1 MAQAE
6 EKKGR
11 RQMKKIFLISCIAA
25 ALTFGAVAVSTRAQK
40 QTGAQHDNTKHADG
54 GMNHADCP
62 MMRGDKMPD
71 GANGHDAHLD
81 GVNKRGEAA
90 MGFSQTAT
98 THHFTLTRDGGVIQV
113 EVNDASDAAGRDQIR
128 QHLSHIAHAF
138 AAGDFDTPMLVHD
151 RVPPGV
157 NVMQRLKS
165 EIRYEYE
172 ETTGGARV
180 RIETKNADAL
190 AAIHDFLRFQITD
203 HQTGDPLEVKE
214 R

>member
-1 MAQAE
+1 
-6 EKKGR
+6 
-11 RQMKKIFLISCIAA
+11 MKKMVLISCVAA
-25 ALTFGAVAVSTRAQK
+25 ALALGAVAASTRAQK
-40 QTGAQHDNTKHADG
+40 QTGAQHDDAKHEDG

-62 MMRGDKMPD
+62 MMRGDKTPD

-81 GVNKRGEAA
+81 AVNKRGEAA

-98 THHFTLTRDGGVIQV
+98 THHFTLTRDGGVIRV
-113 EVNDASDAAGRDQIR
+113 EANDASDAASREQIR
-128 QHLSHIAHAF
+128 QHLSHIARAF

-157 NVMQRLKS
+157 PAMKRLKS
-165 EIRYEYE
+165 EIIYSYE
-172 ETTGGARV
+172 ETERGARV

>member
-1 MAQAE
+1 
-6 EKKGR
+6 
-11 RQMKKIFLISCIAA
+11 MKKIFLISCVAA
-25 ALTFGAVAVSTRAQK
+25 ALTFGAVAASTRAQK
-40 QTGAQHDNTKHADG
+40 QTGAQHDNTNHADG
-54 GMNHADCP
+54 GTNHADCP

-81 GVNKRGEAA
+81 AVNRRGEAA

-98 THHFTLTRDGGVIQV
+98 THHFTLTRDGGIIQV
-113 EVNDASDAAGRDQIR
+113 EVNDASDAASRDQIR

-157 NVMQRLKS
+157 PVMKRFKS

-203 HQTGDPLEVKE
+203 HQTGDPLEVSD

>member
-1 MAQAE
+1 MAQAK

-11 RQMKKIFLISCIAA
+11 RQMKKTFLISCIAA
-25 ALTFGAVAVSTRAQK
+25 ALATGAVVVSTRAQK
-40 QTGAQHDNTKHADG
+40 QLDAQHDNTKHADG

-71 GANGHDAHLD
+71 GAGGHDGHLD
-81 GVNKRGEAA
+81 AVNRRGEAA

-113 EVNDASDAAGRDQIR
+113 EVNDASDAASRDQIR
-128 QHLSHIAHAF
+128 QHLSHVARAF

-157 NVMQRLKS
+157 PVMQRLKS
-165 EIRYEYE
+165 EIDYSYE
-172 ETTGGARV
+172 ETPRGGRV
-180 RIETKNADAL
+180 LLKTKSADAL
-190 AAIHDFLRFQITD
+190 AAIHDFLRFQIKD
-203 HQTGDPLEVKE
+203 HQTGDPLEVSN